1 MPMLSLDH
9 NLRMALLGPQNG
21 GNAPLELDQ
30 IKSALVGLLQQVSEI
45 EAQKQGAEYALQ
57 DRVAILDRFA
67 LISQTDTRGVI
78 EYANPKFCEVSG
90 YTLEELVGRPH
101 NIVRH
106 PDMPKETFKELWDTL
121 KAGKIWQGEIKNRR
135 KDGSH
140 YWVLA
145 TVGPV
150 RNQKGEIAHYLSIRV
165 DITEL
170 KETRDQNLQLE
181 EELLINFQAAAAV
194 QQLLMPNLRTRNP
207 EKLPLPHFIL
217 WQPHHAVSGDFFWS
231 HQEKNRLIFSVGD
244 AMGHGV
250 FGGLLSVLFM
260 QKLRHFVQLSGIST
274 PDRLAEEVDSTLSD
288 LFRHNADRP
297 LTVDAF
303 VGSLDIARRRLNYVS
318 LKGKAYHFREGRG
331 EKLHAYPFSFGESLG
346 STVEDQELLLEP
358 GDRLYFLS
366 DGLCNQVCRE
376 TGKPLGSKAV
386 AQILERVQAVSIQ
399 RQKEAILEAISK
411 CRQTYPQSDDMVI
424 VGLEIA

>member
-1 MPMLSLDH
+1 MLSSDDAIQA
-9 NLRMALLGPQNG
+9 ALLRVGISAG
-21 GNAPLELDQ
+21 APSELEQ

-57 DRVAILDRFA
+57 DRLAILDRFA

-78 EYANPKFCEVSG
+78 QYANPKFCEVSG
-90 YTLEELVGRPH
+90 YTLEELVGQPH

-106 PDMPKETFKELWDTL
+106 PDMPRETFKELWDTI

-150 RNQKGEIAHYLSIRV
+150 RNEKGEIAHYLSIRV

-170 KETRDQNLQLE
+170 KETRNRNLQLE
-181 EELLINFQAAAAV
+181 EELLLNFQAAATV
-194 QQLLMPNLRTRNP
+194 QQLLMPNLRPRHP
-207 EKLPLPHFIL
+207 EKLPLPSFIL
-217 WQPHHAVSGDFFWS
+217 WQPQHAVSGDFFWS
-231 HQEKNRLIFSVGD
+231 CVEKNRLLFSVGD

-250 FGGLLSVLFM
+250 FGSLLSMLFM
-260 QKLRHFVQLSGIST
+260 QQLRHYVQSNGVFA
-274 PDRLAEEVDSTLSD
+274 PDRLTEAVDAWLSD
-288 LFRHNADRP
+288 LFRQNADRP
-297 LTVDAF
+297 LTIDAF
-303 VGSLDIARRRLNYVS
+303 VGSLDIPRRRLNYVS
-318 LKGKAYHFREGRG
+318 LKGKAYHFREGKG

-346 STVEDQELLLEP
+346 STVEDQELQLQP

-366 DGLCNQVCRE
+366 DGLANQVCAD
-376 TGKPLGSKAV
+376 TNKPLGSKNV
-386 AQILERVQAVSIQ
+386 IQLLERVQSVPIQ
-399 RQKEAILEAISK
+399 QQRKAILEELSK
-411 CRQTYPQSDDMVI
+411 CRKLYPQSDDIVV
-424 VGLEIA
+424 VGLEIE